1 MSENEASIT
10 LRANPK
16 SAKRNGIY
24 SVSNEPVLHYDNND
38 SIITQYPDMEEA
50 YDNFSKTY
58 MLPRSVFILTSGTE
72 ASLRI
77 VLSAIRL
84 MLREHTFSTKFIYG
98 APGWGLLPI
107 LAEQEGFIPTPI
119 DYKYENKSFLEAEEN
134 GNISNFSL
142 SIDPYSILYNNPGSI
157 LYTTSGYNN
166 YFSTTDFVRDDM
178 IDVFEYG
185 EDIIRVIDEVY
196 TNKKL
201 NSFRKE
207 ISQYMEDGKV
217 DKFLSDKIY
226 EELIPKENQ
235 FYIGSYSKA
244 LGCGIRLGYIIFNP
258 RWEIV
263 MNHQRE
269 NYISPLACM
278 HTKVAVP
285 YFCERRQCIRD
296 YLKEASED
304 MDLLQTITP
313 NYLLIKA
320 DDYTGPEERIN
331 SRVVVSGIEFYRLGL
346 PLDM

>member
-16 SAKRNGIY
+16 STKRNGIY

-84 MLREHTFSTKFIYG
+84 MLREHTFSTHFIYG

-107 LAEQEGFIPTPI
+107 LAEQEGFIPSPI
-119 DYKYENKSFLEAEEN
+119 DYKYDNKSFLEAEEN

-166 YFSTTDFVRDDM
+166 YFSTTDFVRDNM

-244 LGCGIRLGYIIFNP
+244 LGCGIRLGYIIFNT

-285 YFCERRQCIRD
+285 YFCERRQHIRD
-296 YLKEASED
+296 YLKETSED
-304 MDLLQTITP
+304 IDLLQTITP

-320 DDYTGPEERIN
+320 EDYTGPEERIN